1 MTKLQAAIAYF
12 EDAVQESDEIINDCS
27 ADLAAELTEQ
37 KAHFV
42 LALEV
47 LRCAQADDDA
57 PGAPGWQQNF
67 MDKFTRKE

>member
-27 ADLAAELTEQ
+27 AGLAAELTEQ
-37 KAHFV
+37 KAHSV
-42 LALEV
+42 LALEA
-47 LRCAQADDDA
+47 LRCAQADDDP
-57 PGAPGWQQNF
+57 PGTPGWKQNF